1 MMTKA
6 RTTTQD
12 KSLRL
17 RAEHRPEIDLDKLA
31 LALLSVVRQSPPP
44 ARREPGRG

>member
-1 MMTKA
+1 MTTKT
-6 RTTTQD
+6 RTTIHD

-31 LALLSVVRQSPPP
+31 LALLSVVRKSTPP